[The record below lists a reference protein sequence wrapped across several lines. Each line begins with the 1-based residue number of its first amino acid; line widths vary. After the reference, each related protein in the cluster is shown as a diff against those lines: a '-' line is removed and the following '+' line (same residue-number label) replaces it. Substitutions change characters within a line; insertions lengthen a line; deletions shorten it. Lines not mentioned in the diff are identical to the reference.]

1 MKAILLGLVASFVFG
16 CSRPHPNKFSDPTIA
31 AIADFQDR
39 RQIDSLI
46 HYLINKN
53 PAYRAEAALAL
64 ASVQDSSASLQLG
77 TMLLEDPFLPAR
89 INAAFALGQAGG
101 NAAVNALIPALTGT
115 SSEVVSEVL
124 QSLGKTIAA
133 RDISALLN
141 FQPQDSVQEQGLS
154 WGFYYAGMRGLA
166 DSVMANRVAKFL
178 DVGHSTSVRLGAV
191 HFFNRSATLKSV
203 PTKDLTRSATEDKS
217 PFVRMTAAMALR
229 KITTEDHLP
238 ALRQI
243 LTEDADYRVRV
254 NAARV
259 AAAKPTIERDKLVL
273 LALQDKNIHVA
284 VAAAEAI
291 QKDFG
296 KKEEL
301 LAFARTTKNFR
312 VQSTLFKMLIVPFP
326 ELRKEITEAYKKS
339 DDNYQKAGLLIS
351 LSSDIASHEFL
362 AQEIIDSKVP
372 VIKTAAAQA
381 LTVLNKSNLFSKD
394 LKPAF
399 AEAYKN
405 ALLDADAGVI
415 SIVAASLADSLLDYK
430 SMIKDYTFLHQA
442 KAKLVL
448 PKDYEAI
455 QPLDEAIAYF
465 EGREKP
471 SAPKNEFN
479 HPINWQLV
487 KGISKNQ
494 QVKIVTNKGEITLAL
509 LAEDAPG
516 TVANFVDLV
525 NQKYF
530 DGKYV
535 HRVVPNFVMQTG
547 CNRGDGFG
555 SEAYSIRSEFSLER
569 YDEGTVGMASAGK
582 DTEGTQWFI
591 VHSPT
596 PHLNGRYTLFAT
608 VVSGMD
614 VVHKMEVG
622 DRIVGVSLNEK

>member
-1 MKAILLGLVASFVFG
+1 MKAILLGLVAAFVFG
-16 CSRPHPNKFSDPTIA
+16 CARPRPNKFSDPTIA

-39 RQIDSLI
+39 RQTDSLI
-46 HYLINKN
+46 HYLINKSS
-53 PAYRAEAALAL
+53 AYRSEAALAL

-89 INAAFALGQAGG
+89 INAAFALGQTGG
-101 NAAVNALIPALTGT
+101 NAAVNALIPALTDT
-115 SSEVVSEVL
+115 SSAVVSEVL
-124 QSLGKTIAA
+124 QSLGKAIAK
-133 RDISALLN
+133 RDISALIN
-141 FQPQDSVQEQGLS
+141 FQPEDSIQEIGLS
-154 WGFYYAGMRGLA
+154 WGFYYAGMRGQA
-166 DSVMANRVAKFL
+166 DSVMANRVTKFL
-178 DVGHSTSVRLGAV
+178 HGGHSTSVRLGAV

-203 PTKDLTRSATEDKS
+203 PTKELIRAATEDKN

-229 KITTEDHLP
+229 KIATEDHLP

-254 NAARV
+254 SAARV
-259 AAAKPTIERDKLVL
+259 AATKSSTERDEMVL
-273 LALQDKNIHVA
+273 LALQDKNMNVA

-291 QKDFG
+291 QNGFG
-296 KKEEL
+296 KRNEL
-301 LAFARTTKNFR
+301 LAFARPTKNFR

-326 ELRKEITEAYKKS
+326 ELRKEIQEAYKQS
-339 DDNYQKAGLLIS
+339 DNNYQKAGLLFS
-351 LSSDIASHEFL
+351 LSSDIGSHEFL
-362 AQEIIDSKVP
+362 AKEMIGSKVP
-372 VIKTAAAQA
+372 VIKTSAAQA
-381 LTVLNKSNLFSKD
+381 LTALNKSNLFFKE
-394 LKPAF
+394 LKTAF

-415 SIVAASLADSLLDYK
+415 SIVAATLADSTLDYK
-430 SMIKDYTFLHQA
+430 SVISDYSFLSEA
-442 KAKLVL
+442 KKKLVL
-448 PKDYEAI
+448 PRDYEAI

-471 SAPKNEFN
+471 SPPKNEFN

-487 KGISKNQ
+487 KGISKYQ
-494 QVKIVTNKGEITLAL
+494 QVKIVTSKGEITLAL
-509 LAEDAPG
+509 LVEDAPG
-516 TVANFVDLV
+516 TVANFVDLI

-555 SEAYSIRSEFSLER
+555 SEDYSIRSEFSLHR
-569 YDEGTVGMASAGK
+569 YEEGAVGMASAGK

-591 VHSPT
+591 VHSPAA
-596 PHLNGRYTLFAT
+596 HLNGRYTLFAK

-614 VVHKMEVG
+614 VAHKIEVG
-622 DRIVGVSLNEK
+622 DRIVRVALEEE

>member
-1 MKAILLGLVASFVFG
+1 MKAILLGLVAAFVFG
-16 CSRPHPNKFSDPTIA
+16 CARPRPNKFSDPTIA

-39 RQIDSLI
+39 RQTDSLI
-46 HYLINKN
+46 HYLINKSS
-53 PAYRAEAALAL
+53 AYRSEAALAL
-64 ASVQDSSASLQLG
+64 ASVQDSAASLQLG

-89 INAAFALGQAGG
+89 INAAFALGQTGG
-101 NAAVNALIPALTGT
+101 NAAVNALIPALTDT
-115 SSEVVSEVL
+115 SSAVVSEVL
-124 QSLGKTIAA
+124 QSLGKAIAK
-133 RDISALLN
+133 RDISALIN
-141 FQPQDSVQEQGLS
+141 FQPEDSIQEIGLS
-154 WGFYYAGMRGLA
+154 WGFYYAGMRGQA
-166 DSVMANRVAKFL
+166 DSVMANRVTKFL
-178 DVGHSTSVRLGAV
+178 HGGHSTSVRLGAV

-203 PTKDLTRSATEDKS
+203 PTKELIRAATEDKN

-229 KITTEDHLP
+229 KIATEDHLP

-254 NAARV
+254 SAARV
-259 AAAKPTIERDKLVL
+259 AATKSSTERDELVL

-291 QKDFG
+291 QNGFG
-296 KKEEL
+296 KRNEL
-301 LAFARTTKNFR
+301 LAFARPTKNFR

-415 SIVAASLADSLLDYK
+415 SIVAATLADSTLDYK
-430 SMIKDYTFLHQA
+430 SVISDYSFLSEA
-442 KAKLVL
+442 KKKLVL
-448 PKDYEAI
+448 PRDYEAI

-471 SAPKNEFN
+471 SPPKNEFN

-487 KGISKNQ
+487 KGISKYQ
-494 QVKIVTNKGEITLAL
+494 QVKIVTSKGEITLAL
-509 LAEDAPG
+509 LVEDAPG
-516 TVANFVDLV
+516 TVANFVDLI

-555 SEAYSIRSEFSLER
+555 SEDYSIRSEFSLHR
-569 YDEGTVGMASAGK
+569 YEEGAVGMASAGK

-591 VHSPT
+591 VHSPAA
-596 PHLNGRYTLFAT
+596 HLNGRYTLFAK

-614 VVHKMEVG
+614 VAHKIEVG
-622 DRIVGVSLNEK
+622 DRIVRVALEEE